1 MRTEM
6 LAATD
11 ETLSGTVTRWL
22 GDFEKALR
30 TSDDASL
37 EALFRADAHWRD
49 LLVFGW
55 QVRTVGGA
63 RRIVDA
69 LKRHAARAGAAGFE
83 IDPRR
88 TPPRRGHPPRW
99 QPLPHPRPRGRAG
112 WLHGSGHRCAVREQ
126 AS

>member
-37 EALFRADAHWRD
+37 EALFRADAHWHD

-55 QVRTVGGA
+55 QVRTVGGVSMSLRTALGTWFGIIGMLLGLGYLISNIAEYSKALYRFA
-63 RRIVDA
+63 RDRW
-69 LKRHAARAGAAGFE
+69 AAANDGF
-83 IDPRR
+83 
-88 TPPRRGHPPRW
+88 
-99 QPLPHPRPRGRAG
+99 
-112 WLHGSGHRCAVREQ
+112 S
-126 AS
+126 